1 MIGAM
6 AFLTLVDLFAT
17 QAILPPLT
25 AHYGV
30 TPAQMGTAVNATTI
44 GMAIASAAIAW
55 KGPKFGRRNGI
66 LASLILLA
74 LPTALLSFAPNLT
87 VFFLLRVA
95 QGLCM
100 ATAFALTLAFLG
112 ETSCPMAL
120 AGSFAA
126 YVTGNVGSNLFGRL
140 IASSVVDEYG
150 LVANFLLFAVLN
162 LCGALLAYFFVVE
175 GNKCNAMAPMGADH
189 APPEAQSLAARPLV
203 AAFAIGFLILFGFVG
218 TYTYVNFVLARPP
231 IALDMMQI
239 GFVYFVFAPS
249 IVTTPLAG
257 RAASAL
263 GVPMAMRAAFLV
275 AFLGLALTLSHALP
289 TVLAGLTLI
298 AIGTFFAQALATGFV
313 SFAAGA
319 KRGVA
324 SGTYLAA
331 YFSGGLAGSIVVGRI
346 FDRWGWNSSVA
357 AIAAAFLAA
366 FALISALRLESG
378 HDLKA
383 GNKR

>member
-1 MIGAM
+1 
-6 AFLTLVDLFAT
+6 
-17 QAILPPLT
+17 
-25 AHYGV
+25 
-30 TPAQMGTAVNATTI
+30 
-44 GMAIASAAIAW
+44 
-55 KGPKFGRRNGI
+55 
-66 LASLILLA
+66 
-74 LPTALLSFAPNLT
+74 
-87 VFFLLRVA
+87 
-95 QGLCM
+95 
-100 ATAFALTLAFLG
+100 
-112 ETSCPMAL
+112 
-120 AGSFAA
+120 
-126 YVTGNVGSNLFGRL
+126 
-140 IASSVVDEYG
+140 
-150 LVANFLLFAVLN
+150 
-162 LCGALLAYFFVVE
+162 
-175 GNKCNAMAPMGADH
+175 
-189 APPEAQSLAARPLV
+189 
-203 AAFAIGFLILFGFVG
+203 
-218 TYTYVNFVLARPP
+218 
-231 IALDMMQI
+231 
-239 GFVYFVFAPS
+239 
-249 IVTTPLAG
+249 
-257 RAASAL
+257 
-263 GVPMAMRAAFLV
+263 MAMRAAFLV